1 MAAVIR
7 QNKFSRI
14 SFQGHDDLTQ
24 GRYMSIHPFTV
35 RPSARLS
42 IRPSQELVWFTGT
55 VVCVLHL
62 ICPVG
67 TLEPMAGTSDRN

>member
-1 MAAVIR
+1 MAAVTR

-24 GRYMSIHPFTV
+24 DRYMSIG
-35 RPSARLS
+35 PSARPS

-62 ICPVG
+62 ICPVD
-67 TLEPMAGTSDRN
+67 TLEPMAGTGYRN